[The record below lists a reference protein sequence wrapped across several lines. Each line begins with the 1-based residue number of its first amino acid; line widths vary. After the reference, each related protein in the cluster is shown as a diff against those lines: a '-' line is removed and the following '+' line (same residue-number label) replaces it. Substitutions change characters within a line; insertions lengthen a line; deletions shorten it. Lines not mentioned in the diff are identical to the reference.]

1 MQRTSDVLGVIL
13 VHGLWHGGWVW
24 DAVRRDLDRAGVVSR
39 VVELPMTDLA
49 SDITV
54 TRRALDEFDRPAV
67 LVGHSYGGAVTTGV
81 GTHSHVAQLLYLAA
95 YQLAEGESV
104 GRTLPDLGVPPTRLA
119 DALRFSDDGEVVTL
133 DPGLAAEL
141 LYGDAPEQIATAAVG
156 RLRPV
161 RRAVFRGVPEQIGW
175 RHRPSTYVVCTDD
188 LMVHPDLE
196 RAMAERAT
204 TRQEWPGGHSPM
216 MTRPGA
222 VADLITSLATR

>member
-67 LVGHSYGGAVTTGV
+67 LVGHSYGGAVTTGA
-81 GTHSHVAQLLYLAA
+81 GTHPHVAHLLYLAA

-104 GRTLPDLGVPPTRLA
+104 GRTLPDLGVP
-119 DALRFSDDGEVVTL
+119 
-133 DPGLAAEL
+133 
-141 LYGDAPEQIATAAVG
+141 
-156 RLRPV
+156 
-161 RRAVFRGVPEQIGW
+161 
-175 RHRPSTYVVCTDD
+175 
-188 LMVHPDLE
+188 
-196 RAMAERAT
+196 
-204 TRQEWPGGHSPM
+204 
-216 MTRPGA
+216 RPGWGTPCA
-222 VADLITSLATR
+222 SPTTARW